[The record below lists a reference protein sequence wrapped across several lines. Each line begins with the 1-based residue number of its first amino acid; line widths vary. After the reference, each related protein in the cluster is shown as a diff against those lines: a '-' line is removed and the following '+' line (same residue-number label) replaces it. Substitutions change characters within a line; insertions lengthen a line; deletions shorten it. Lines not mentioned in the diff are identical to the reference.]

1 MAASIHLFAYV
12 MEETIVP
19 SVRGARYPPEVD
31 FRRPVEAVIP
41 GVQGRI
47 LAVLAETTAELNLR
61 TVARLARVSPAQA
74 SRVLPD
80 LVRLGLVERQE
91 VPPSAL
97 FSLVDDN
104 IASRAV
110 RALSRARDAVLEE
123 LGAVAGTLDPV
134 PASVIVFGS
143 FARGEADEA
152 SDIDVVFVRPPDV
165 GEEDDR
171 WAAAVEEWR
180 TAVRRLTGN
189 RVQVLEVDHSDV
201 SRRLRSTKPLWV
213 DVMRDG
219 IAVYGAPIEDLRG
232 RRSA

>member
-1 MAASIHLFAYV
+1 M
-12 MEETIVP
+12 
-19 SVRGARYPPEVD
+19 D
-31 FRRPVEAVIP
+31 FRHPVEAVIP

-61 TVARLARVSPAQA
+61 TVARLAGVSPAQA

-91 VPPSAL
+91 APPSAL

-110 RALSRARDAVLEE
+110 RALSRSRDAVLEE
-123 LGAVAGTLDPV
+123 LGAVAGSLDPV

-143 FARGEADEA
+143 FARGEADES
-152 SDIDVVFVRPPDV
+152 SDLDVLFVRPPDV
-165 GEEDDR
+165 GEEDDH
-171 WAAAVEEWR
+171 WATAVEGWR

-189 RVQVLEVDHSDV
+189 RVQVLEVDHRDI
-201 SRRLRSTKPLWV
+201 SRCLRSPKPLWV

-219 IAVYGAPIEDLRG
+219 ITVYGASIEHLRG

>member
-1 MAASIHLFAYV
+1 M
-12 MEETIVP
+12 
-19 SVRGARYPPEVD
+19 RGTRYTPEVD

-47 LAVLAETTAELNLR
+47 LAVLAETTAQLNLR
-61 TVARLARVSPAQA
+61 TVSRLAGVSPAQA
-74 SRVLPD
+74 SRVLPE

-91 VPPSAL
+91 APPSAL
-97 FSLVDDN
+97 FSLVEDN

-123 LGAVAGTLDPV
+123 LGAVAGALDPV

-143 FARGEADEA
+143 FARGEADES
-152 SDIDVVFVRPPDV
+152 SDLDVVFVRPPDV

-171 WAAAVEEWR
+171 WAAAVEGWR

-189 RVQVLEVDHSDV
+189 RVQILEIDHSDI
-201 SRRLRSTKPLWV
+201 SRRLRSTKPLWA
-213 DVMRDG
+213 DVVRDG
-219 IAVYGAPIEDLRG
+219 VTVYGAPIEDLRS
-232 RRSA
+232 RRGA